1 MKETVTSDKLKS
13 LFNTQAPMYMQIY
26 LYLLKMDGVR
36 TILCMLNIS
45 KVMFKVQSVL
55 KELKYVKH
63 DV

>member
-1 MKETVTSDKLKS
+1 MKEAVTSDKLKS
-13 LFNTQAPMYMQIY
+13 LFNAQAPMYMQIY

-45 KVMFKVQSVL
+45 KLMFKVQSVL

-63 DV
+63 GV